1 MNFNSTVSNN
11 REPTTT
17 EIHILPILGVAP
29 LGPVPLTT
37 EQQVNF
43 RMMEAAYTHMPNPA
57 DSERLRSYL
66 PRNPCTTPS
75 YYPQVA
81 NNLVVY
87 VSLQI
92 WLGILNKKTNKVQY

>member
-1 MNFNSTVSNN
+1 MNFLLLDMNFNSTVSNS
-11 REPTTT
+11 REPATI

-75 YYPQVA
+75 YYPQVV
-81 NNLVVY
+81 NRLFL
-87 VSLQI
+87 SSFKLI
-92 WLGILNKKTNKVQY
+92 W